1 MTGPPLVS
9 IGLPVRDGEATL
21 ARTLDGLLAQ
31 THEHLEIIVSDN
43 CSSDR
48 TAEIAADYARRFAK
62 VRTVRQ
68 PFPLSALENF
78 RAVLA
83 ESRGEY
89 FMWAADDDHRNPD
102 YVAKLLARLRDDA
115 AAILCFG
122 DFAVSAGE
130 AADSRAVALDFENAG
145 RGLAARLARSAFQ
158 PCYHLYGVWRAADL
172 KKIDFLDC
180 WYWPDMQIIL
190 AAACMG
196 DFVRARGAT
205 FTYFD
210 AGKSLRESEERQTG
224 RAGASWLF
232 PLQVITSSFHTV
244 RRARGFAEA
253 MTAAAFLCL
262 REIRNIAWYLMPRGG
277 RAAMRRLIGRTSART
292 WRTLS

>member
-1 MTGPPLVS
+1 MTEPPLVS
-9 IGLPVRDGEATL
+9 VGLPVRDGEATL
-21 ARTLDGLLAQ
+21 ARTLEGLLAQ
-31 THEHLEIIVSDN
+31 TYERLEIIVSDN

-48 TAEIAADYARRFAK
+48 TTEIACDYARRFAQ

-68 PFPLSALENF
+68 PSPLTALANF

-89 FMWAADDDHRNPD
+89 FMWATDDDHRNPE
-102 YVAKLLARLRDDA
+102 YVANLLARLQDDA
-115 AAILCFG
+115 EAILCFG
-122 DFAVSAGE
+122 ELAVFSGE
-130 AADSRAVALDFENAG
+130 VADSRAVVLDFENAG
-145 RGLAARLARSAFQ
+145 RGLVPRLARSAFQ

-172 KKIDFLDC
+172 KKIDFVDC

-196 DFVRARGAT
+196 DFVRAEGAT

-210 AGKSLRESEERQTG
+210 AGKSLRQSEERQTG

-244 RRARGFAEA
+244 QRARGLG
-253 MTAAAFLCL
+253 AALAATAFLCV
-262 REIRNIAWYLMPRGG
+262 RDIRNVAWYLMPGGG
-277 RAAMRRLIGRTSART
+277 RAAVRRLIGRASART
-292 WRTLS
+292 